1 MVPAAIEMLDKYGF
15 VPFLKWFT
23 LVHPMLVK
31 TLQTDPVKMI
41 AVATG
46 IYVLGQETNTNLASV
61 NPLEGMVDFVESSL
75 PFGTVEKI
83 EKKGFIDTIVGR
95 AKSNVIPKYMDNIWK
110 SPETLGVEKLRKKR
124 MSKPKSDKY
133 VDYRGFSQQTIEDFN
148 DR

>member
-1 MVPAAIEMLDKYGF
+1 
-15 VPFLKWFT
+15 
-23 LVHPMLVK
+23 
-31 TLQTDPVKMI
+31 
-41 AVATG
+41 
-46 IYVLGQETNTNLASV
+46 
-61 NPLEGMVDFVESSL
+61 MVDFVESSL

-95 AKSNVIPKYMDNIWK
+95 AKSNVVPKYMDNIWK